1 MFLALQRSR
10 PVGCIFSK
18 RPDFRH
24 TRARTSRTGRQ
35 QPRCPRRCRIVARS
49 LQAGKAE
56 FAQDHPGPCTRAAIG
71 CAGVHRLAEGGDPGR
86 QRAGKAFAGSQD
98 GIGGVLA
105 NTQPD
110 DQCGWRAFGGDKLD
124 HGGDPGID
132 LRAGRNR
139 SVQHGDQRAKALL
152 IRVGDVL
159 EDFSLVAKVRI
170 ERGSPGSG
178 SLGDLIESGGCIA
191 LGMEQFPRGVADV
204 GAGKFLARRCQRGL
218 LGRDRNLVHANTL
231 GTIRSKCPTID
242 YMTVYRHYVD
252 ITQRFGDQAARPA
265 CFEEM
270 PR

>member
-1 MFLALQRSR
+1 MAS
-10 PVGCIFSK
+10 
-18 RPDFRH
+18 
-24 TRARTSRTGRQ
+24 
-35 QPRCPRRCRIVARS
+35 
-49 LQAGKAE
+49 
-56 FAQDHPGPCTRAAIG
+56 
-71 CAGVHRLAEGGDPGR
+71 GV
-86 QRAGKAFAGSQD
+86 
-98 GIGGVLA
+98 

-139 SVQHGDQRAKALL
+139 PVQHGNQRAKALL

-204 GAGKFLARRCQRGL
+204 GAGKFLARRSQGGL
-218 LGRDRNLVHANTL
+218 LGKGPEGCSCRYAWHELVEMSA
-231 GTIRSKCPTID
+231 TID
-242 YMTVYRHYVD
+242 CVTNYR
-252 ITQRFGDQAARPA
+252 Q
-265 CFEEM
+265 
-270 PR
+270 